1 MQRFIN
7 RHAAI
12 ENDSESRMEMKPGT
26 ERNILDHA
34 GYFHNFLANYY
45 KKIAEE
51 TEHPRIKLLLEHLS
65 LHEKYMEAGLG
76 KFQEE
81 ATAQILETRHSF
93 TDCEKKLKKL
103 DRKGIAPGDS
113 VDEVMRKA
121 IELDNCLIDFYRNL
135 LKKTTSKELQEI
147 YLSLITLEE
156 SEKMQMV
163 QDAHNLKD
171 I

>member
-12 ENDSESRMEMKPGT
+12 DNDSEGRTEMKPGT

-34 GYFHNFLANYY
+34 RYYHNFLAAYY
-45 KKIAEE
+45 KKVAEE
-51 TEHPRIKLLLEHLS
+51 TEQPRIKLLLDHLS
-65 LHEKYMEAGLG
+65 LHEKYLEAGLAR
-76 KFQEE
+76 FQEE
-81 ATAQILETRHSF
+81 ASAHILETQHKF
-93 TDCEKKLKKL
+93 TFCEKKLKQLQK
-103 DRKGIAPGDS
+103 KGITPVDS

-121 IELDNCLIDFYRNL
+121 IELDDCLVDFYRDL
-135 LKKTTSKELQEI
+135 LRQTTSAALKEI
-147 YLSLITLEE
+147 YLNLITLEE